1 MGWAVS
7 KLIFLLSKY
16 IQKKSEFHLQSSII
30 ENYFYAHAVFVQRFD
45 LIMMTP
51 AGESKLRDNYKTT
64 SLRSL
69 KTSMLNNVLSV
80 ITVLLDGKIS
90 LF

>member
-1 MGWAVS
+1 MSCIKVNFASFQV
-7 KLIFLLSKY
+7 Y
-16 IQKKSEFHLQSSII
+16 TKKSEFHLQSSII